1 MKQVPVIFA
10 LFGGDELSTIIQESC
25 HYDVGNMTV
34 HQFPDEETIITI
46 ESDVLHRTV
55 FFIASLDRP
64 NPKLLPL
71 LLAAETARS
80 LGASK
85 VVLIAPYLAYMR
97 QDKVFEPGQ
106 GVTSAYFAKIISR
119 YFDGLITIDPHLHRW
134 HSLSAI
140 YDVPTYVLHA
150 TDKIAHW
157 IDDHIKKPML
167 IGPDAESLQ
176 WVKEIAQKAHAPYLI
191 LEKNREG
198 DSKVSVSIPN
208 IEQYHDVT
216 PILIDDII
224 STGMTMIDTIKHL
237 QLQHMNPPIC
247 IGVHAVFAGDAY
259 QNLLK
264 SGVNK
269 VITCNSIPHVSNA
282 IDISSNIIEC
292 LKTLNPVSC

>member
-1 MKQVPVIFA
+1 MKQVPVIFS
-10 LFGGDELSTIIQESC
+10 LFGGDELSTSIQEAC

-34 HQFPDEETIITI
+34 HQFPDEETVITI

-157 IDDHIKKPML
+157 IDDHIKQPML

-176 WVKEIAQKAHAPYLI
+176 TEARCLHHHQ
-191 LEKNREG
+191 RQCR
-198 DSKVSVSIPN
+198 KVGIS
-208 IEQYHDVT
+208 
-216 PILIDDII
+216 LGRI
-224 STGMTMIDTIKHL
+224 STPWLRIGMNCAIVETKKTARFFQKRWVIITSSLFRCIEKTM
-237 QLQHMNPPIC
+237 
-247 IGVHAVFAGDAY
+247 
-259 QNLLK
+259 
-264 SGVNK
+264 
-269 VITCNSIPHVSNA
+269 
-282 IDISSNIIEC
+282 
-292 LKTLNPVSC
+292 